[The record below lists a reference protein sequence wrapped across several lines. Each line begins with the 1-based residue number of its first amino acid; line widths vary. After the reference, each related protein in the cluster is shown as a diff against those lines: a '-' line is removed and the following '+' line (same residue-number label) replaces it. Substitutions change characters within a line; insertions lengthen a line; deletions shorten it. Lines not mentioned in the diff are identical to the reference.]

1 METPAAISLPFS
13 FNSNG
18 SLTVSTDPKKI
29 WQDRVTIA
37 VMTYF
42 GERVMRPNYGS
53 GAKGAVFENADTA
66 KSVINEAVSKAFSV
80 WLSPLK
86 LTNIKYRYENNQVD
100 SFEVF
105 YTYGGGGIAESV
117 TINTAIL
124 SRAAE
129 QVLAV
134 R

>member
-1 METPAAISLPFS
+1 MIVSAAISLPFS

-18 SLTVSTDPKKI
+18 AVTTSTDPKKI

-42 GERVMRPNYGS
+42 GERVMRPSYGS
-53 GAKGAVFENADTA
+53 AAKSGVFENADTA
-66 KSVINEAVSKAFSV
+66 RALIGEAVAKCFSV
-80 WLSPLK
+80 WLPQLNLK
-86 LTNIKYRYENNQVD
+86 EVTYTYTSNQIDAFDVYY
-100 SFEVF
+100 S
-105 YTYGGGGIAESV
+105 YGGGSITESV
-117 TINTAIL
+117 TIKTAIL

-129 QVLAV
+129 SVLEV

>member
-53 GAKGAVFENADTA
+53 GAKGAVVENADA
-66 KSVINEAVSKAFSV
+66 AAAVVNEAVSKAFSV

-86 LTNIKYRYENNQVD
+86 LTNIKYRYEGNQID
-100 SFEVF
+100 TFEIF
-105 YTYGGGGIAESV
+105 YTYGGGSISESV

-129 QVLAV
+129 QVLEV